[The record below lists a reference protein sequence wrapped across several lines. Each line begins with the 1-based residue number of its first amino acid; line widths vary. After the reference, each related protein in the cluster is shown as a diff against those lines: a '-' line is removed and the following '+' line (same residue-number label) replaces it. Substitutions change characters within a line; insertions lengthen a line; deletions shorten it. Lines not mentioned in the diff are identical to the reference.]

1 MNNIYL
7 NWNEYNEWLATA
19 LESGLTE
26 LPVKLNGFVKAF
38 EYVSK
43 KADAGSLNSNAV
55 VHCIIQHTLFQQE
68 LTAYITTLKS
78 LLILTEP
85 ETPNE

>member
-7 NWNEYNEWLATA
+7 NWSEYSEWLATA
-19 LESGLTE
+19 LESGLNE
-26 LPVKLNGFVKAF
+26 LPAKLNSFIKAF

-68 LTAYITTLKS
+68 LTAYVTTLKS

-85 ETPNE
+85 EADNG